1 MVVNCIFFFSLFPVW
16 VLSTQISYLDKFFF
30 SLPFLCILIFIKFF
44 NVSKKNNNINYF
56 IFSVILVYGL
66 DQNLFFYLNFIKPYF
81 TTYTK
86 IFKIIYFAEILFLLI
101 LFFLFFLI
109 IKIIRQSP
117 KREIFLNLPVF
128 FSGYF
133 FC

>member
-117 KREIFLNLPVF
+117 KREIFF
-128 FSGYF
+128 KIYRDFYKR
-133 FC
+133 